1 MDRPG
6 HLQLQP
12 RQSKPRLSLLPL
24 LREQAWGNCLPMVT
38 CQWRQALVAVV
49 EKGLGA
55 GWRVPVLVWALAVVQ
70 GQEEAADRAMGQMA
84 AVASQPAP

>member
-6 HLQLQP
+6 QPQPQL
-12 RQSKPRLSLLPL
+12 RQSRQRLSLL
-24 LREQAWGNCLPMVT
+24 RERVLGHCLPMVT